1 MKLLMEQLKT
11 ENMSNKEIAEELHE
25 QIIRNFEKR
34 KVHSPFTD
42 NVWGLILLIYN
53 Q

>member
-1 MKLLMEQLKT
+1 MEQLKT

-25 QIIRNFEKR
+25 QIIRNFEKG

-42 NVWGLILLIYN
+42 NIWGLILLIYN
-53 Q
+53 